1 MIYTERIHAA
11 YLMGSKKVKRWGL
24 QGGLRAELS
33 DITTELTKTGEI
45 NPRSYLNL
53 FPSAN
58 ASYELNEDNTL
69 QLSYSYRINRPEYRD
84 LLPYSDFSDLRS
96 FFKGNPDLN
105 PEFTHSFEAGHLLN
119 WDKGTFLSNAYY
131 RYRTGVIQRFT
142 EVDSAGVSYI
152 FLLTLPRKMLTV

>member
-1 MIYTERIHAA
+1 
-11 YLMGSKKVKRWGL
+11 MGSKKVKRWGL

-33 DITTELTKTGEI
+33 DISTELTKTGEI
-45 NPRSYLNL
+45 NPRSYFNL

-142 EVDSAGVSYI
+142 EVDSAGVSY
-152 FLLTLPRKMLTV
+152 